1 MKYLTRC
8 NNPSSNV
15 RMFAFVNLKHSPMSQ
30 LNGEHARRL
39 LSKSWDPLESEEG
52 CQFSWSSQGGE
63 IDPSRQNPFF

>member
-1 MKYLTRC
+1 
-8 NNPSSNV
+8 
-15 RMFAFVNLKHSPMSQ
+15 MSQ